1 MRGRACLQRQL
12 DVTLTLT
19 LTLTLTPGAPVF
31 RGNWTS
37 PVPVPGRDS
46 LGQRFLPR
54 LDCDVAEVWKL
65 SKVEARRGRLTD
77 AMEAHALSRLAG
89 LRNKLWLIVGAS
101 LVHAIMRARE
111 ACP

>member
-1 MRGRACLQRQL
+1 MRSALRFSTVLVARVSGDSSFRFCVRSGYLA
-12 DVTLTLT
+12 
-19 LTLTLTPGAPVF
+19 VF
-31 RGNWTS
+31 RALRLE
-37 PVPVPGRDS
+37 VQDFS

>member
-1 MRGRACLQRQL
+1 MCARQL
-12 DVTLTLT
+12 TRTALLLSQVEERLARGCA
-19 LTLTLTPGAPVF
+19 GAPVF
-31 RGNWTS
+31 SGNWTF
-37 PVPVPGRDS
+37 PVPVPGHDS

-101 LVHAIMRARE
+101 LVHAIMRALE
-111 ACP
+111 AYP